1 MAVKK
6 AIFLGVT
13 KIHSNKK
20 NQDYRTVEIY
30 TPPFSDA
37 NGYMRGGTGSY
48 FTPLDSTI
56 GDGIKTGAIVLP
68 EFVMDPY
75 SNHLDLVGLKVVK
88 NSPYGEKDFE

>member
-30 TPPFSDA
+30 TPPFTDA
-37 NGYMRGGTGSY
+37 NGFKRGGVGTY

-56 GDGIKTGAIVLP
+56 GEGIKTGAIVLP

-75 SNHLDLVGLKVVK
+75 SNRTDLAGFKVVR
-88 NSPYGEKDFE
+88 NSPYEPKDFE